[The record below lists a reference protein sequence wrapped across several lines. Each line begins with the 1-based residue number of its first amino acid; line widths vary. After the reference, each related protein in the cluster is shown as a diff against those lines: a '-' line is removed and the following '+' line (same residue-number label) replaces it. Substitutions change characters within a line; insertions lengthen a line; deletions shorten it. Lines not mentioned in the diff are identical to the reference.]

1 MFGATG
7 TAWGLSQF
15 GKNVNPLK
23 WNHIVVTF
31 HPDIGICAYINGKR
45 NACANSYWTKVLP
58 VKNHLLRIGFHW
70 DSGGRCLLYADDFA
84 VWRSLLTEKDV
95 RQLYEE
101 TKSGTQ

>member
-1 MFGATG
+1 MG
-7 TAWGLSQF
+7 TSWSLSQF
-15 GKNVNPLK
+15 GKNMNPLK

-31 HPDIGICAYINGKR
+31 HPDTGLCAYINGKR
-45 NACANSYWTKVLP
+45 AACANSYWTKVLP
-58 VKNHLLRIGFHW
+58 VKNNLLRIGFHW